1 MCIINCSGLPSSE
14 NPLDFPKVRFTFAK
28 LVARDSQLTI
38 HKPLCIMSKMMQELT
53 EIEFKKT
60 FGNGMT
66 DITETEI
73 DEPIDIWNYVKKL
86 TENQIVNRIVYEKE
100 LVEKVYR
107 NELKTFDHIL
117 LPTAKQNVFLTIVV
131 DLENKRIFGHKILD
145 LNKEYGIE

>member
-1 MCIINCSGLPSSE
+1 MT
-14 NPLDFPKVRFTFAK
+14 K
-28 LVARDSQLTI
+28 
-38 HKPLCIMSKMMQELT
+38 ELT

-107 NELKTFDHIL
+107 NDLKTFDHIL
-117 LPTAKQNVFLTIVV
+117 LPTEKQNVFLTIVV
-131 DLENKRIFGHKILD
+131 DLEKKEIFGYKILD
-145 LNKEYGIE
+145 LNMEYGTE

>member
-1 MCIINCSGLPSSE
+1 
-14 NPLDFPKVRFTFAK
+14 
-28 LVARDSQLTI
+28 
-38 HKPLCIMSKMMQELT
+38 MSKMTQELT

-66 DITETEI
+66 DITESEI

-107 NELKTFDHIL
+107 NDLKTFDHIL
-117 LPTAKQNVFLTIVV
+117 LPTEKQNVFLTIVV
-131 DLENKRIFGHKILD
+131 DLEKKIIFGHKILD

>member
-1 MCIINCSGLPSSE
+1 MTGKVLNIKVSSPLKLRSGLNGNYHAICHYSY
-14 NPLDFPKVRFTFAK
+14 NL
-28 LVARDSQLTI
+28 
-38 HKPLCIMSKMMQELT
+38 PLCIMFRMTQELS

-66 DITETEI
+66 DITETEF
-73 DEPIDIWNYVKKL
+73 DEPIDIWSYVEEL

-107 NELKTFDHIL
+107 NDLKTFDHIL
-117 LPTAKQNVFLTIVV
+117 LPTEKQNVLLTIVV
-131 DLENKRIFGHKILD
+131 DLEKKKIFGHKILD

>member
-1 MCIINCSGLPSSE
+1 M
-14 NPLDFPKVRFTFAK
+14 T
-28 LVARDSQLTI
+28 
-38 HKPLCIMSKMMQELT
+38 QELS

-66 DITETEI
+66 DITETEF
-73 DEPIDIWNYVKKL
+73 DEPIDIWSYVEEL

-107 NELKTFDHIL
+107 NDLKTFDHIL
-117 LPTAKQNVFLTIVV
+117 LPTEKQNVLLTIVV
-131 DLENKRIFGHKILD
+131 DLEKKKIFGHKILD

>member
-1 MCIINCSGLPSSE
+1 M
-14 NPLDFPKVRFTFAK
+14 T
-28 LVARDSQLTI
+28 
-38 HKPLCIMSKMMQELT
+38 QELT

-107 NELKTFDHIL
+107 NDLKTFDHIL
-117 LPTAKQNVFLTIVV
+117 LPTEKQNLFLTIVV
-131 DLENKRIFGHKILD
+131 DLEKKEIFGHKILD
-145 LNKEYGIE
+145 LNMEYGTE

>member
-1 MCIINCSGLPSSE
+1 
-14 NPLDFPKVRFTFAK
+14 
-28 LVARDSQLTI
+28 
-38 HKPLCIMSKMMQELT
+38 MSRMTKELT

-107 NELKTFDHIL
+107 NDLKTFDHIL
-117 LPTAKQNVFLTIVV
+117 LPTEKQNVFLTIVV
-131 DLENKRIFGHKILD
+131 DLEKKEIFGYKILD
-145 LNKEYGIE
+145 LNMEYGTE